1 MLADALYAQREMEI
15 QNMEMGRMPFGQ
27 DQMMYNEGYAN
38 SNQVM
43 QSKGYADNDQR
54 MHDNSRYQNRAMP
67 TSGKDKGVEH
77 DRAGF
82 IDI

>member
-1 MLADALYAQREMEI
+1 MLADALYAQSQMEF
-15 QNMEMGRMPFGQ
+15 QNMEMGRMPHGE
-27 DQMMYNEGYAN
+27 DQLMSNQGYAN
-38 SNQVM
+38 NNGRM
-43 QSKGYADNDQR
+43 HTDGYADNDQR

-67 TSGKDKGVEH
+67 TSGKDQRSEH